1 MRSLV
6 VICIV
11 VGCVLFSA
19 ASAQQNYDGRNG
31 PHQFGT
37 PGNGIYIRGQN
48 EGPYNVPGVGGTFQN
63 SPSSGR
69 HEYTDEHGNTYY
81 HSPSPSPSGASTT
94 KDLAWAITSFL
105 SVIWVIL
112 IN

>member
-1 MRSLV
+1 MRSFV

-11 VGCVLFSA
+11 AAIVLFAA

-31 PHQFGT
+31 PHQFGS
-37 PGNGIYIRGQN
+37 PENGIYIRGQN

-69 HEYTDEHGNTYY
+69 HEYTDEHGNTYT
-81 HSPSPSPSGASTT
+81 HSHSQSEASTA
-94 KDLAWAITSFL
+94 KGLAWAITSGLAIIPVMFMR
-105 SVIWVIL
+105 SY
-112 IN
+112 